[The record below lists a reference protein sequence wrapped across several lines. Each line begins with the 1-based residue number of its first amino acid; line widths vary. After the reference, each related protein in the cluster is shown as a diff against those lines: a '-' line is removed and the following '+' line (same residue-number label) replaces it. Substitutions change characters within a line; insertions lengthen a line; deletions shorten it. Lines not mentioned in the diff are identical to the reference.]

1 MSERRI
7 AWHIGADMDVV
18 INVSAD
24 FLHYPFFHYA
34 QP

>member
-7 AWHIGADMDVV
+7 ARRIGTDMDAL

-24 FLHYPFFHYA
+24 LSLLSRFHYA